1 MDKIETE
8 LLNIIRLDIEN
19 AYGITANEPP
29 VEMTVTAKKLFEVFF
44 EYVMNS
50 LSLNSSMEKSDTIIF
65 NKAVQYMNAN
75 IHRKVDIHEI
85 ATACI
90 SCKTKLT
97 DVFNK
102 YTQMSCMK
110 YFTNLKMERAR
121 QLLISGKSC
130 VEASEMLGFS
140 SQAYFSKCYKLYY
153 GVVPSNTHKL
163 I

>member
-1 MDKIETE
+1 MSASFGVK
-8 LLNIIRLDIEN
+8 EN
-19 AYGITANEPP
+19 DAPL
-29 VEMTVTAKKLFEVFF
+29 EMTATAKKLFEVFF

-85 ATACI
+85 AKACI